1 MAAEPLH
8 SVAVAEE
15 ILLAV
20 RLGTVPLQGGAD
32 AVPLSRCRNRLCPR
46 QTDLG
51 MTTRRE
57 PGHSAPPGSTTVPDG
72 HRAFWRL
79 ERFWIVG
86 NLLYS
91 ALRVVLAWHF
101 LASHGLSVVGFAL
114 VEVISAVPW
123 AIATSRLTKG
133 LLAKN
138 TRGLLGWAALATAAF
153 LAPDAFVIATTHHV
167 PAWLYVV
174 IGAWVSIAGFVSVRR
189 VLQAVSER
197 GDAAGAPRTP
207 EGSPPSQH

>member
-1 MAAEPLH
+1 MSFESDQDPPPAQQLVPAEP
-8 SVAVAEE
+8 E
-15 ILLAV
+15 
-20 RLGTVPLQGGAD
+20 
-32 AVPLSRCRNRLCPR
+32 
-46 QTDLG
+46 
-51 MTTRRE
+51 RR
-57 PGHSAPPGSTTVPDG
+57 S
-72 HRAFWRL
+72 FWRL

-101 LASHGLSVVGFAL
+101 LASHGLSVIGFAL

-197 GDAAGAPRTP
+197 RDAAAAPRTP
-207 EGSPPSQH
+207 EASPPSQR